1 MKEEFHKQVEE
12 EFWEKFFNY
21 YEYQQH
27 LLVGEFDALTDR
39 LKDFHNKLDNYIS
52 GVEAKIKPFVNK
64 TISKKDGDKHF
75 RWLIEYQIPPVK
87 SYTKISQ
94 EHNVDNKAVR
104 VGIASAG
111 KIIQLELTKAKRT
124 GRPKG
129 VQETKERNR
138 YGNW

>member
-52 GVEAKIKPFVNK
+52 GVEAKIKPFVNQYF
-64 TISKKDGDKHF
+64 GHF
-75 RWLIEYQIPPVK
+75 L
-87 SYTKISQ
+87 
-94 EHNVDNKAVR
+94 
-104 VGIASAG
+104 
-111 KIIQLELTKAKRT
+111 KRHF
-124 GRPKG
+124 PE
-129 VQETKERNR
+129 VVEN
-138 YGNW
+138 